1 MNRTTIDF
9 GIDLGTT
16 NSAIARLD
24 GVETEIVKN
33 NENAD
38 TTPSAVLVDRQG
50 RLTVGRAAKER
61 GEYDPDNTC
70 VEFKLRMG
78 TTGRPK
84 LFTAAQR
91 SMEPEEL
98 SAEVLRSLRRD
109 VSDKTGEEISAAV
122 ITVPAAFE
130 LSACDATRRAAELA
144 GIAHAPLLQEPTA
157 AALAHGFQSGD
168 DNAFWLVYDFG
179 GGTFDAAVIQM
190 REGEFTVV
198 NHRGDNFLGG
208 KLLDWA
214 IVEELLVPAV
224 TDGRRGFTDLRRGN
238 PRWRKNITKLKLAA
252 EAAKIQV
259 SRAESAELRLDLEDD
274 SGRLVEFEYDLL
286 RADVERLIE
295 PFAVRSINLCR
306 KALEE
311 SGLGPGDVQKA
322 LLVGGPTLSPYL
334 RDRLADPRDGLGIPL
349 DHSRDPITTV
359 ARGAAV
365 FAGSQRIDPAI
376 FGGPPPP
383 SGEYG
388 VELEYRPAGP
398 DIEPFVG
405 GKVTG
410 PDPTGCSIEFVN
422 PETQPVWRSGRIP
435 LSADGTFTT
444 TLWAERGRANT
455 FRIELTDATGAVRPI
470 TPSTLTYTVGVV
482 DTQPPLTH
490 SIGVGLAGNEVA
502 WLFKRG
508 TPLPAR
514 RRSLLNTTIGVQRG
528 SGKGMIRI
536 PVLEGE
542 HYRADRNH
550 RIGRLEI
557 NPEQVRRD
565 VPEGSEVDLTI
576 VIDES
581 RMVVARA
588 YVPIL
593 DEEFDCVLNL
603 QTETVP
609 DAAELAREAAA
620 EKRRLESA
628 RRRASELGDSRAAE
642 VLARIDAEGIVA
654 NLDAEV
660 NAAEVDPDAAVA
672 GGKRLLDLRA
682 AADEVEDELEWPGL
696 VSEARELLP
705 AVRELVEDRGKARH
719 SRELDAA
726 ADATQEAITA
736 HDADL
741 LRQRITE
748 LRRLATR
755 VLDASDDLP
764 FIAFHELCSLQPEMS
779 DQREARQL
787 IATGRRA
794 ADAGDA
800 RTLRDVNAALSDL
813 LPTAPPP
820 PDPFSTVRMGR

>member
-24 GVETEIVKN
+24 GVETEIIKN
-33 NENAD
+33 NDGAE
-38 TTPSAVLVDRQG
+38 TTPSAVLVDRRG
-50 RLTVGRAAKER
+50 RISVGRAARDRSEH
-61 GEYDPDNTC
+61 DPENTC

-78 TTGRPK
+78 TTGQPK
-84 LFTAAQR
+84 HFAAAGR

-109 VSDKTGEEISAAV
+109 VGQRTGEEIGAAV

-130 LSACDATRRAAELA
+130 LSACDATRRAAEMA
-144 GIAHAPLLQEPTA
+144 GIVHAPLLQEPTA
-157 AALAHGFQSGD
+157 AALAHGFQED
-168 DNAFWLVYDFG
+168 AENAFWLVYDFG

-190 REGEFTVV
+190 RDGEFTVV

-214 IVEELLVPAV
+214 IVEELLIPAV
-224 TDGRRGFTDLRRGN
+224 TREHGLTDLRRGN
-238 PRWRKNITKLKLAA
+238 PRWRKNINRLKIAA
-252 EAAKIQV
+252 EAAKIQA
-259 SRAESAELRLDLEDD
+259 SRAESAELFLDLDD
-274 SGRLVEFEYDLL
+274 ESGRTVEFEYELA
-286 RADVERLIE
+286 RADVERLTE
-295 PFAVRSINLCR
+295 PFVVRSVNLCR
-306 KALEE
+306 KALAE
-311 SGLGPGDVQKA
+311 SGLGPGDVERA

-334 RDRLADPRDGLGIPL
+334 RERLADPREGLGIPL
-349 DHSRDPITTV
+349 DHSQDPITTV

-365 FAGSQRIDPAI
+365 FAGGQRLDPSLA
-376 FGGPPPP
+376 GPPPP
-383 SGEYG
+383 AGEYA
-388 VELEYRPAGP
+388 VDLEYRPLGP

-405 GKVTG
+405 GRVTG
-410 PDPTGCSIEFVN
+410 ADPAGCSIEFVN
-422 PETQPVWRSGRIP
+422 PHTQPVWRSGRIP
-435 LSADGTFTT
+435 LPAEGTFTT
-444 TLWAERGRANT
+444 TLWAEKGRANT
-455 FRIELTDATGAVRPI
+455 FQIELTDATGAGRPI
-470 TPSTLTYTVGVV
+470 TPDTLTYTVGAV

-490 SIGVGLAGNEVA
+490 SIGVGLEGNEVE

-514 RRSLLNTTIGVQRG
+514 RRILLRTAVGVLRG
-528 SGKGMIRI
+528 AGEGMIRI

-542 HYRADRNH
+542 HHRADRNR

-557 NPEQVRRD
+557 NAGQVRRD
-565 VPEGSEVDLTI
+565 VPEGSEVDFTI

-593 DEEFDCVLNL
+593 DEEFQSAVNL

-609 DAAELAREAAA
+609 DPAALAKDAAA

-628 RRRASELGDSRAAE
+628 RRQAGELGDSRAGE

-696 VSEARELLP
+696 VSEAREVLP
-705 AVRELVEDRGKARH
+705 LVREVVEERGRAGDVPAL
-719 SRELDAA
+719 EAA
-726 ADATQEAITA
+726 EAAVQEAIAA

-741 LRQRITE
+741 LRQRVTE

-755 VLDASDDLP
+755 VLDASGDLP
-764 FIAFHELCSLQPEMS
+764 FIAFRELSALQPEMR
-779 DQREARQL
+779 DQREAAAL

-800 RTLRDVNAALSDL
+800 GTLRDVNAALADL
-813 LPTAPPP
+813 LPSAPPP
-820 PDPFSTVRMGR
+820 TDPFSTVRAGR